1 MTDFAALLQPDRGE
15 PARLIHV
22 VDKDNFSVWA
32 KKQSPARQTMLEAIQ
47 FDAKSA
53 FQFAILQGKKDGEF
67 DVVTCVDKAG
77 DLAPWCLARLGQS
90 LPAGKYRIDAGEPG
104 LAALGWMLSQHRFDR
119 YKSSPGEPTGQ
130 RVMLIGDV
138 ADIDPMVRLAEATAL
153 VRDMVD
159 TPASDMGPADLETA
173 VRDLAKASGAR
184 FEITHGD
191 ALDKGYPMIAAVG
204 NGASRDR
211 APRLIELHWGKEN
224 APRIAIIGKG
234 VCFDSGGLDIKPS
247 SGMRLMKKDMGGAAH
262 AIALAKLIIGARL
275 PVRLHLLIPAVEN
288 SISATAFRPGDIISS
303 RKGLNV
309 EIDNTDA
316 EGRLVLGDALT
327 KAAEGD
333 PELILD
339 FATLTGAARIALGP
353 DLPAMFANDDDLAAE
368 LIAASHTTH
377 DPLWRM
383 PLWDEYDDMLKS
395 DLADLA
401 NGSDSPMAGSVT
413 AALFLRRF
421 VAADTPW
428 AHFDTFAWQPA
439 AKPGRPK
446 GGAAL
451 GLRAAFEMLQRRF
464 RPS

>member
-1 MTDFAALLQPDRGE
+1 MTDFSALLQPDRGE

-32 KKQSPARQTMLEAIQ
+32 KKQSPARQTMLEAIR

-67 DVVTCVDKAG
+67 DVVTCVDKAD

-90 LPAGKYRIDAGEPG
+90 LPAGKYRIDEGQPG

-119 YKSSPGEPTGQ
+119 YKSTPAEEPGA
-130 RVMLIGDV
+130 RVLLSTDV
-138 ADIDPMVRLAEATAL
+138 ADITLMVRLAEATAM

-159 TPASDMGPADLETA
+159 TPASDMGPADLEAA
-173 VRDLAKASGAR
+173 VRYLAKDCGAK
-184 FEITHGD
+184 FEVTHGD

-204 NGASRDR
+204 NGASRAR
-211 APRLIELHWGKEN
+211 APRLVELHWGKDGD
-224 APRIAIIGKG
+224 PRVAIVGKG

-262 AIALAKLIIGARL
+262 ALALARLVIGARL

-288 SISATAFRPGDIISS
+288 SISATAFRPGDIIAS

-327 KAAEGD
+327 KAAEGE
-333 PELILD
+333 PELIVD

-353 DLPAMFANDDDLAAE
+353 DLPAMFANDEDLASDLAA
-368 LIAASHTTH
+368 AASDTH

-383 PLWDEYDDMLKS
+383 PLWDDYDDMLKS

-401 NGSDSPMAGSVT
+401 NSADSPMAGSVT

-421 VAADTPW
+421 VPAGTPW
-428 AHFDTFAWQPA
+428 AHFDTFAWSPTA
-439 AKPGRPK
+439 RPGRPK

-451 GLRAAFEMLQRRF
+451 GLRAAFHMLERRY
-464 RPS
+464 RPR